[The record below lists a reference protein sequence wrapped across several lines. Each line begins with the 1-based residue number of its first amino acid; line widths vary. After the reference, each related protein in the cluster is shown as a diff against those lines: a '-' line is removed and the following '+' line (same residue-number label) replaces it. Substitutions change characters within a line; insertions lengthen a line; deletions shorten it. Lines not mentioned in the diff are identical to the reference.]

1 MGQIATVRIE
11 HPDCPGGMVI
21 NAADFDAKKHK
32 RFKAKGAKD
41 EKDTNEGK
49 SEEQKDAKGGK

>member
-32 RFKAKGAKD
+32 RFKAKAEKPED
-41 EKDTNEGK
+41 EKGG
-49 SEEQKDAKGGK
+49 SEKDGDKKGGE